1 MGPSSAM
8 PAGGW
13 ESGTVR
19 IGPTSKVNILT
30 GASPHGQGQETSFAQ
45 IGADVLGLDPEDVLV
60 THGDTAVVPYGIG
73 TFGSRGTA
81 VGGTAAY
88 KSLIKLRDKLAQI
101 AAFLVGAEPDEMVF
115 AGKKIFSKSD
125 AKKSVSFQDCVSA
138 AYVAKTLP
146 PGVDPGLD
154 ATTFFEPTNF
164 TFPFGAHL
172 CVVEVDADTG
182 DVSVKKYVA
191 VDDCGNVI
199 NPLLVDGQIHGG
211 IVQAMGQALLEEAVY
226 DDQGQLIT
234 GELTDYAIPRASDM
248 PWIET
253 DRTVTPTPV
262 NPLGVKGVGEAG
274 TIGGTPC
281 FANAVVDALAPF
293 GVRHIDMPFKRERL
307 WHLMHDG
314 KRKEPQSAAGTA
326 KSSAA
331 KSSKSAKPAK
341 PKAAA
346 VKKSAKSRRA
356 K

>member
-1 MGPSSAM
+1 
-8 PAGGW
+8 
-13 ESGTVR
+13 
-19 IGPTSKVNILT
+19 
-30 GASPHGQGQETSFAQ
+30 
-45 IGADVLGLDPEDVLV
+45 
-60 THGDTAVVPYGIG
+60 
-73 TFGSRGTA
+73 
-81 VGGTAAY
+81 
-88 KSLIKLRDKLAQI
+88 
-101 AAFLVGAEPDEMVF
+101 MVF
-115 AGKKIFSKSD
+115 QSRKIFSKSD
-125 AKKSVSFQDCVSA
+125 PKKSVSFQDCVSA

-172 CVVEVDADTG
+172 CVVEVDAETG
-182 DVSVKKYVA
+182 DVRVKKYLA

-211 IVQAMGQALLEEAVY
+211 IVQALGQAMFEEAVY
-226 DDQGQLIT
+226 DEQGQLIT
-234 GELTDYAIPRASDM
+234 GELTDYAIPRAGDM

-293 GVRHIDMPFKRERL
+293 GVRHIDMPFKRERI
-307 WHLMHDG
+307 WRLMNDGKLTHDG
-314 KRKEPQSAAGTA
+314 KRMRDEKRAAAPSPAGGA
-326 KSSAA
+326 KRIASKPSKPTKPA
-331 KSSKSAKPAK
+331 KAKPA
-341 PKAAA
+341 A
-346 VKKSAKSRRA
+346 KKSAKSRRA